1 MNRQHLIHKSS
12 GFTLLELTIVL
23 VIVALLSSGL
33 MMGLSGQ
40 RDQAMNKESQQQ
52 FDLIRDA
59 LLGHAMSNGRLPC
72 PANPVL
78 TAENGGGKEAV
89 TCSPADCSGD
99 KTCSLEHGVI
109 PWLALGLKE
118 TDPWGNRF
126 TYFVGKEFSNPLT
139 KAESDAGLRTRFT
152 LETKGRANIQDG
164 AGHEIASDLP
174 AVIVSHGNHSA
185 GAYQPTGVQLPGAAG
200 DEAENA
206 NATLTF
212 IAHTP
217 SDNFDDLVTWIIP
230 TVLKSRMVAVGKLP

>member
-1 MNRQHLIHKSS
+1 MKQLRPTDKSA

-23 VIVALLSSGL
+23 VIIALLSGGL
-33 MMGLSGQ
+33 MVGLSSQ

-52 FDLIRDA
+52 LDLTRDV
-59 LLGHAMSNGRLPC
+59 LLGYAMSNGRLPC
-72 PANPVL
+72 PTNPAL
-78 TAENGGGKEAV
+78 TTENGGGKEAF

-99 KTCSLEHGVI
+99 KTCTLEHGTL
-109 PWLALGLKE
+109 PWQTLGLKE

-126 TYFVGKEFSNPLT
+126 TYFVGREFSNPLT
-139 KAESDAGLRTRFT
+139 KAENDAGLRTRFT
-152 LETKGRANIQDG
+152 LDTKGRANIQDG

-174 AVIVSHGNHSA
+174 AVIVSHGSKAA
-185 GAYQPTGVQLPGAAG
+185 GSYQNTGIQLPGAVA

-212 IAHTP
+212 ISHTP
-217 SDNFDDLVTWIIP
+217 TDNFDDLVTWIIP